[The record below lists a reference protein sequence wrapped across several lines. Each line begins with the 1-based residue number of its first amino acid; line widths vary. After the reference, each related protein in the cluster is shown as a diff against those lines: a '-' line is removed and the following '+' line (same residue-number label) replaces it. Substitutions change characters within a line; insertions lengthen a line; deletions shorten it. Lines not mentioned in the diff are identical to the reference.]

1 MSYELLVIGFQ
12 GSFKGKEDNKQ
23 IKSIQNIP
31 HLKMWGIEVIKMQL
45 SLDKHINSPHFQMW
59 VMSYEL

>member
-31 HLKMWGIEVIKMQL
+31 HLKMWAIEVIEMQL
-45 SLDKHINSPHFQMW
+45 SIDKHQ
-59 VMSYEL
+59 